1 MSQIL
6 YIGNSQFLTVDRSW
20 RDSGED
26 PQYALIGGQKVMI
39 KAGGRSKA
47 TILQRGDGF
56 YYEDGSPVTDV
67 EHVSHLPKKYREMAE
82 KFINGGKS
90 EPMKPVASREEAV
103 ELSVKRGR
111 GRPPKAV
118 TKKTIDVKDATS
130 FGSFMGPDET

>member
-1 MSQIL
+1 MSQVL

-82 KFINGGKS
+82 KFINGGRAV
-90 EPMKPVASREEAV
+90 PLKPVVSKAEAV
-103 ELSVKRGR
+103 EQAVKRGR
-111 GRPPKAV
+111 GRPPKV
-118 TKKTIDVKDATS
+118 GPKSQIEVKDANA
-130 FGSFMGPDET
+130 FAAFMGP